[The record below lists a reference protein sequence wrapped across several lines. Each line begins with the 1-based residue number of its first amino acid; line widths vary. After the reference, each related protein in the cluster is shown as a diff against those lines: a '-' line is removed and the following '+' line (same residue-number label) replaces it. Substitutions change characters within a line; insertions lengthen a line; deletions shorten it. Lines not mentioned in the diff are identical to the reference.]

1 MLDQNTKLAIALV
14 MFLSFLFGVGLSH
27 KIQEPR
33 EENVVHDVVFLQS
46 QGEFW
51 FSNDTAY
58 YVKEGTLNSSELE
71 VLKNLAYEKEVVI
84 FSDLRE

>member
-14 MFLSFLFGVGLSH
+14 MFLSFLFGVGLSY
-27 KIQEPR
+27 KVQEPR
-33 EENVVHDVVFLQS
+33 EENEVHDVVFLQS

-58 YVKEGTLNSSELE
+58 FVKKGTLNSSELE
-71 VLKNLAYEKEVVI
+71 LLTNLAYEKEVVI